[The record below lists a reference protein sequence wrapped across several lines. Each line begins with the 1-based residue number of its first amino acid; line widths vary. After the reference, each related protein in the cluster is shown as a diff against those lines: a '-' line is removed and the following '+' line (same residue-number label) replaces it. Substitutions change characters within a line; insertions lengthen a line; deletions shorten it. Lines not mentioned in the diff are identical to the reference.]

1 MAETA
6 RFELA
11 GDCSLTDFESSNQRV
26 RVRYFQAISGRFVC
40 ELNALKSLIFCLFLR
55 FGEKYGEKNKGD
67 FYMNN
72 NKKETLY
79 KYMFPEYPDVVSIN
93 QLRKMLGISR
103 HLAYD
108 LVTTQKIYSLRIG
121 NSFKIPKVC
130 VVDYIIE
137 NFGNLERNPADETT
151 RT

>member
-1 MAETA
+1 
-6 RFELA
+6 
-11 GDCSLTDFESSNQRV
+11 
-26 RVRYFQAISGRFVC
+26 
-40 ELNALKSLIFCLFLR
+40 
-55 FGEKYGEKNKGD
+55 
-67 FYMNN
+67 MNN

-108 LVTTQKIYSLRIG
+108 LVTTQKIHSLRIG

-137 NFGNLERNPADETT
+137 NFGNLERNPADETA

>member
-1 MAETA
+1 M
-6 RFELA
+6 RIK
-11 GDCSLTDFESSNQRV
+11 RV
-26 RVRYFQAISGRFVC
+26 
-40 ELNALKSLIFCLFLR
+40 KKPDFCLFLR
-55 FGEKYGEKNKGD
+55 FGEKCGEKNKGD

-151 RT
+151 REQNILMDFCSFLFSTKAWISVRKTPIITF

>member
-1 MAETA
+1 MRIKREKKP
-6 RFELA
+6 
-11 GDCSLTDFESSNQRV
+11 D
-26 RVRYFQAISGRFVC
+26 
-40 ELNALKSLIFCLFLR
+40 FCLFLR

>member
-1 MAETA
+1 M
-6 RFELA
+6 RIK
-11 GDCSLTDFESSNQRV
+11 RV
-26 RVRYFQAISGRFVC
+26 
-40 ELNALKSLIFCLFLR
+40 KKPDFCLFLR
-55 FGEKYGEKNKGD
+55 FGEKCGEKNKGD

-79 KYMFPEYPDVVSIN
+79 KYMFPEYPDVVSVN

>member
-1 MAETA
+1 MINNYTAIVILSCLTICVLSILVYENA
-6 RFELA
+6 RFE
-11 GDCSLTDFESSNQRV
+11 
-26 RVRYFQAISGRFVC
+26 
-40 ELNALKSLIFCLFLR
+40 KS
-55 FGEKYGEKNKGD
+55 
-67 FYMNN
+67 MNN
-72 NKKETLY
+72 NKKEALY

-93 QLRKMLGISR
+93 QLRKILGISR